1 MKNTLSLL
9 ASLLFLIALA
19 SNAQDNRFSKVIYNQ
34 QFGGSHIQASVL
46 AGTDSIIIVGG
57 PVGGIHLID
66 GAGNVLWSKNLGF
79 IIPKDIIQT
88 SDGHFVL
95 TADGVESAA
104 LLVKFNKQGT
114 ILWTKKYQNDWI
126 SSVSGLF
133 EAANGDILLT
143 GSSLQSIVP
152 YSRRT
157 LLLRFSPEGT
167 LLFGKTYSA
176 EGGKDEGIAIAE
188 TQNGDILIGGI
199 TKGNSTWA
207 SEIAILKTDAAGN
220 LLWAK
225 KKTSE
230 NPSAYSSLID
240 LFYNNN
246 LLHFSSNQ
254 SDASAVVTA
263 MDEDGNIVHS
273 KSYDVYGEWN
283 EPGYRP
289 RIRKNAAGALLVN
302 YSSLFTDGAIIAIG
316 ATGEPLWH
324 QYTWMA
330 QYDAHQLSDGGYFY
344 IGNGPLLGVK
354 DVTEPQIGI
363 IRTNANGDGIS
374 CTEPWGSIT
383 ATEYPIDFENI
394 AYETT
399 STGTATD
406 YTLETT
412 DATLNSF
419 EGCVTF
425 IGNTSE
431 KPEQSN
437 RLTIYPNPGSGP
449 FHLDA
454 EEIRAEST
462 ATLKIYDSKGK
473 LIEQKHG
480 SWQKLKILQNH
491 LKPGMYLIQIF
502 AEGQNF
508 VNKIVVTAQ

>member
-1 MKNTLSLL
+1 MKNILSLF
-9 ASLLFLIALA
+9 ASLFLFIALT

-34 QFGGSHIQASVL
+34 FGGSHVQASVL
-46 AGTDSIIIVGG
+46 AGTDSLLIVGG
-57 PVGGIHLID
+57 PIGGIHLID
-66 GAGNVLWSKNLGF
+66 GTGNVLWSKSLGF

-104 LLVKFNKQGT
+104 LLVKFNKQGA

-126 SSVSGLF
+126 SLVSGLF

-143 GSSLQSIVP
+143 GSSLESIVP

-176 EGGKDEGIAIAE
+176 EGGQDEGKAIVE

-240 LFYNNN
+240 LFYNN

-254 SDASAVVTA
+254 NDASAVVTA
-263 MDEDGNIVHS
+263 MDEEGNIVHS

-283 EPGYRP
+283 DPGYRP
-289 RIRKNAAGALLVN
+289 RIRKNASGALLVN
-302 YSSLFTDGAIIAIG
+302 YSSLFTDGAIIAID

-330 QYDAHQLSDGGYFY
+330 QYDAHQLSDGGYFLV
-344 IGNGPLLGVK
+344 GNGPLMGVK

-374 CTEPWGSIT
+374 CTEPWGNIP
-383 ATEYPIDFENI
+383 ATDYPIDFVDI
-394 AYETT
+394 TYETF

-431 KPEQSN
+431 KSEQTN
-437 RLTIYPNPGSGP
+437 RLTIYPNPGTGL
-449 FHLDA
+449 FYLDA
-454 EEIRAEST
+454 EEIRAEAA
-462 ATLKIYDSKGK
+462 ATLKVYDSRGS
-473 LIEQKHG
+473 LICQKTG
-480 SWQKLKILQNH
+480 SWDKLQILQID
-491 LKPGMYLIQIF
+491 LQPGMYLIQIF
-502 AEGQNF
+502 AEDRYF
-508 VNKIVVTAQ
+508 VNKALVSAR

>member
-1 MKNTLSLL
+1 M
-9 ASLLFLIALA
+9 
-19 SNAQDNRFSKVIYNQ
+19 
-34 QFGGSHIQASVL
+34 
-46 AGTDSIIIVGG
+46 
-57 PVGGIHLID
+57 
-66 GAGNVLWSKNLGF
+66 
-79 IIPKDIIQT
+79 
-88 SDGHFVL
+88 
-95 TADGVESAA
+95 
-104 LLVKFNKQGT
+104 
-114 ILWTKKYQNDWI
+114 
-126 SSVSGLF
+126 VSGLF

-176 EGGKDEGIAIAE
+176 EGGNDEGKAITE
-188 TQNGDILIGGI
+188 TQNGDIIIGGI

-246 LLHFSSNQ
+246 LFHFSSNQ
-254 SDASAVVTA
+254 SDASAVVSA

-283 EPGYRP
+283 DPGYRP

-316 ATGEPLWH
+316 AAGEPLWH

-374 CTEPWGSIT
+374 CTESWGSIT

-394 AYETT
+394 AFEAT
-399 STGTATD
+399 STGTVTD

-431 KPEQSN
+431 KSEQSN
-437 RLTIYPNPGSGP
+437 RLNIYPNPGFSP

-454 EEIRAEST
+454 QEIRAEDL
-462 ATLKIYDSKGK
+462 AILKIYDSKGK
-473 LIEQKHG
+473 LIEQKNG
-480 SWQKLKILQNH
+480 SWEKLKILKNQ
-491 LKPGMYLIQIF
+491 LKAGMYLIHIY
-502 AEGQNF
+502 AEGQYF
-508 VNKIVVTAQ
+508 VNKLVVSAR